1 MEKTWKPIA
10 AGVLAIVGGS
20 FNILVALSLA
30 MFMPVAASFPRA
42 FSSVGFIGALFL
54 GTGVVALIGGISA
67 IRRKRWGLSLA
78 GAICAIAPPSFLLGI
93 LSTVLIAMSRD
104 EFGDSAGAVTGP
116 PSSEDLEL
124 EAPPCKP
131 DLSEPSEGER
141 NA

>member
-30 MFMPVAASFPRA
+30 MFMPIASSFPRA
-42 FSSVGFIGALFL
+42 FSSVGFVGALFL

-93 LSTVLIAMSRD
+93 LSTIFVAMSRD
-104 EFGDSAGAVTGP
+104 EFDGVPDVYARTTPSGEEGP
-116 PSSEDLEL
+116 K
-124 EAPPCKP
+124 APPCKP
-131 DLSEPSEGER
+131 ELSAPSEGER

>member
-20 FNILVALSLA
+20 LNILVALALA
-30 MFMPVAASFPRA
+30 MFMPVAAPFHMA
-42 FSSVGFIGALFL
+42 FASVGFVGALFL

-67 IRRKRWGLSLA
+67 VRRKRWGLSLA

-93 LSTVLIAMSRD
+93 LSTVFVAMSRE
-104 EFGDSAGAVTGP
+104 EFEDSAVAGARSVQSDEGQ
-116 PSSEDLEL
+116 
-124 EAPPCKP
+124 APPCKP
-131 DLSEPSEGER
+131 ELSPPSEGER